1 MTAFLPAMQFGIPP
15 WFFDDQ
21 TNLICKSF
29 VDFHE
34 QIIYPYISELP
45 LDGQPIIRPLW
56 WIEPENNLI
65 FDMNDQFLVGD
76 HILVAPVLE
85 PGLKSRKIYFPIGN
99 WYDKLNDC
107 YYQGPSTI
115 ADYSLKLE
123 TIPFFY
129 SINSTQSSVF
139 KLTKSIQLCSLET
152 QN

>member
-85 PGLKSRKIYFPIGN
+85 PGLKSRKIYFPKII
-99 WYDKLNDC
+99 
-107 YYQGPSTI
+107 S
-115 ADYSLKLE
+115 
-123 TIPFFY
+123 
-129 SINSTQSSVF
+129 
-139 KLTKSIQLCSLET
+139 
-152 QN
+152 